1 MGFYYRYTIKSN
13 ILPAIEAL
21 IQQGSINTEKL
32 QELGLLND
40 NQIQMLN
47 KLIETGVETNQILD
61 MVLQLAKEISK
72 NKEVEISKIN
82 GIETITLKGE
92 KGDTPEKGKDYF
104 TDEDITEIKNGI
116 KDEVTP
122 EKGKDYFTDEEVKS
136 FLNKITPIKGKD
148 YFDGEQ
154 GPQGPEGKQ
163 GKQGQQGPQGD
174 TGINGRNG
182 KDGEDGRDGSPD
194 TPEQIVSKLN
204 TVEKVVDWKV
214 LKNVPDLFK
223 KGGYGIMVM
232 VMSVWYYGIICQ
244 YGYGIMVS

>member
-1 MGFYYRYTIKSN
+1 MDENQN

-92 KGDTPEKGKDYF
+92 KGDTQKK
-104 TDEDITEIKNGI
+104 
-116 KDEVTP
+116 V
-122 EKGKDYFTDEEVKS
+122 
-136 FLNKITPIKGKD
+136 KITLPMKTLLKS
-148 YFDGEQ
+148 
-154 GPQGPEGKQ
+154 KM
-163 GKQGQQGPQGD
+163 
-174 TGINGRNG
+174 
-182 KDGEDGRDGSPD
+182 
-194 TPEQIVSKLN
+194 VSKM
-204 TVEKVVDWKV
+204 K
-214 LKNVPDLFK
+214 
-223 KGGYGIMVM
+223 
-232 VMSVWYYGIICQ
+232 
-244 YGYGIMVS
+244 